1 MVERKMDLE
10 EATRHYNE
18 QLERINE
25 WKRKNLDISR
35 ILEMRTVTDF
45 INAYDEGISSLEE
58 DGVPEEV
65 LVTLRKE
72 RDELGKRLAETEYR
86 IKRLERTK
94 EAEENRYGYAQSV
107 LTRWVK
113 EANEDRLDTQTQF
126 DMEISFLSKIRDHVV
141 DWTGDRI
148 EQLAAWV
155 NMQARARSVRDIG
168 KADKRIENAESL
180 SGGPWA
186 YRQAE
191 SLSKDTCPRRK

>member
-94 EAEENRYGYAQSV
+94 EAEENRYGYAHSPSSRAGSKKR
-107 LTRWVK
+107 TRTAWIRRRSSIWRS
-113 EANEDRLDTQTQF
+113 A
-126 DMEISFLSKIRDHVV
+126 SFRKSGIM
-141 DWTGDRI
+141 WSTG
-148 EQLAAWV
+148 QGTA
-155 NMQARARSVRDIG
+155 
-168 KADKRIENAESL
+168 
-180 SGGPWA
+180 
-186 YRQAE
+186 
-191 SLSKDTCPRRK
+191 